1 MLDIG
6 RICIKTAGKD
16 AGKKVVIVDAIDD
29 NFVMIDGQV
38 KRKRCNILHLEPT
51 QMAIKLKKNSPH
63 SEIVKEFKQLNM
75 EIKETKPKTKK
86 SPKPK
91 QQRVKK
97 EKIPAQAKEAKK
109 EVKKLEIEDKKKPEI
124 KEQSKSKKPKA
135 KASKK

>member
-51 QMAIKLKKNSPH
+51 QMTIKLKKNSPH
-63 SEIVKEFKQLNM
+63 QEILKEFKQLNI
-75 EIKETKPKTKK
+75 EVKETKPKTKK
-86 SPKPK
+86 SAKPK
-91 QQRVKK
+91 KQRVRK
-97 EKIPAQAKEAKK
+97 EKVPAQAKEAKK
-109 EVKKLEIEDKKKPEI
+109 KVKKSEDKKKPEI
-124 KEQSKSKKPKA
+124 KEQPKSKKPKI